1 MHTKIHNKACC
12 LCVWIVNIMFMYKD
26 KTNYI
31 YFNSLNLMHTRL
43 KLLYSI
49 VYIRTTICIIASH
62 WNLIW
67 FNQVYLT
74 SRWVLPWGANGGHL
88 CWILFCMTLMWRTCV
103 RVMLYTSNDV
113 VFWSCFFYVVSS
125 THCFPLTCKMSCKI
139 WVVNYPLYIT

>member
-1 MHTKIHNKACC
+1 MRCALGYHGFSQYIKEISLLSKFCIQCLYPFPQICIHVICFESFNAIMSLVVFHTLVKGELLGFFLPYTHLIS
-12 LCVWIVNIMFMYKD
+12 LYGVRYKLYRFQVFFVVLQSFQL
-26 KTNYI
+26 YI

-74 SRWVLPWGANGGHL
+74 SRWVLP
-88 CWILFCMTLMWRTCV
+88 
-103 RVMLYTSNDV
+103 
-113 VFWSCFFYVVSS
+113 
-125 THCFPLTCKMSCKI
+125 
-139 WVVNYPLYIT
+139 